1 MRTGLA
7 GVSVLVAVMTA
18 APVRAQ
24 ETQIRVSG
32 RVQVQYNTTAVD
44 ESDMGDE
51 AASVA
56 SSTFETRRV
65 RLAVRLTIDEWIT
78 GSLEPEYALGQ
89 LALRQVWIN
98 LGFDPGFEVR
108 IGQFKKP
115 FSAILLMSSLET
127 ASIERG
133 LRIRELGAA
142 YAFTDASAGERVLGS
157 WSGEPVLGEEQT
169 LLDMF
174 GYMGYELGASA
185 HGSVGRFEYDIG
197 VFNGSG
203 PDARDDND
211 GKSYAGRVVWR
222 APTALPVAV
231 GAGMSYH
238 EVSTA
243 TSVAV
248 SDGTAYEIDFEL
260 GTFRRAGLHVLG
272 EATTGTNMAV
282 DESFVAVQAMLGFFH
297 PLAGDRVDGVEPSLR
312 LSWGDPNSEIADD
325 AGILV
330 TPGLN
335 LYFAGRNRLQV
346 NWDVYIPQ
354 GERFDTKHALR
365 AQAQVAF

>member
-7 GVSVLVAVMTA
+7 GVSVLAAVMTA

-44 ESDMGDE
+44 ESDLGDE
-51 AASVA
+51 AASAA

-65 RLAVRLTIDEWIT
+65 RLGVRLTIDEWIT
-78 GSLEPEYALGQ
+78 GSLEPEYALGRLQ
-89 LALRQVWIN
+89 LRQVWMN
-98 LGFDPGFEVR
+98 LGFDPRFEVR

-115 FSAILLMSSLET
+115 FSAILLTSSLET

-133 LRIRELGAA
+133 LRIRELGGA
-142 YAFTDASAGERVLGS
+142 YAFADASAGERVLGS

-169 LLDMF
+169 LLDTF

-185 HGSVGRFEYDIG
+185 HGMVGRFEYDVG
-197 VFNGSG
+197 VFNGTG

-222 APTALPVAV
+222 TPTALPFAI
-231 GAGMSYH
+231 GAAMSYH

-282 DESFVAVQAMLGFFH
+282 DES
-297 PLAGDRVDGVEPSLR
+297 LAGDRVDGVEPSLR

-330 TPGLN
+330 TPGLS